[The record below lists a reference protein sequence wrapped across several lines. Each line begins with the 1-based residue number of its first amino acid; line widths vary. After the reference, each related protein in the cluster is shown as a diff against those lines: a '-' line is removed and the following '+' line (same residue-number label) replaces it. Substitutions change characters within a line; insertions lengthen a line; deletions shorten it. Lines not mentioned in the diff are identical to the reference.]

1 MVKALMG
8 RSGAVSITSLSN
20 IGYGV
25 ILEKEVHVLF
35 LYTLNQHGNPL
46 MPCSPRKERTLL
58 KSQKSPANPAD
69 METVKG
75 PEPAVFG
82 KL

>member
-1 MVKALMG
+1 M
-8 RSGAVSITSLSN
+8 
-20 IGYGV
+20 
-25 ILEKEVHVLF
+25 F